1 VLFTFAFV
9 RICYL
14 FLFFIQPNTSFLP
27 HKKTD
32 RVEMTM
38 TIWENFMKIKFLG
51 ATHQV
56 TGSSY
61 LLESAGM
68 KILVD
73 CGMFQERDYYSRNWE
88 TFPVPA
94 DQIQYVLLTHVHQD
108 HSGLI
113 PKLVKEGFVGEI
125 LLTPA
130 SKELFPIV
138 ILDSARI
145 QQEDAAF
152 KKKRHEKEGR
162 KGPYP
167 EIPLYT
173 VQDAE
178 KCFPL
183 LKAVPYEE
191 FFPLNNQIKVCFHDA
206 GHILG
211 SAMIEVVFQDDNGS
225 RNIIFS
231 GDIGQWDKPLL
242 NNPTV
247 FEKADYVVMEST
259 YGDRNHDSVQDIDD
273 RLSKVVNDAI
283 RSGGNVIIPTF
294 AIERAQELLYHFS
307 LLAHAKKIPHI
318 VIFLDSPMAVEVT
331 KVYEQ
336 NKNYFDKEALELF
349 KNGQSPFGF
358 PGLKLIESIEGSK
371 AINLIRGSTIIMAGS
386 GMISGGRIKHHLVR
400 EITRPESTLLFV
412 GYQAIG
418 TLGRQILEGLSPV
431 RILGQTYPVRI
442 RIENFEG
449 LSAHAGMS
457 DLHRWINNFKVPPK
471 HVFLTHGEEG
481 SIKSL
486 ENYMHS
492 KPGWQVTAPTYLEE
506 YEL

>member
-1 VLFTFAFV
+1 MSE
-9 RICYL
+9 R
-14 FLFFIQPNTSFLP
+14 
-27 HKKTD
+27 
-32 RVEMTM
+32 
-38 TIWENFMKIKFLG
+38 FMKIKFLG

-61 LLESAGM
+61 LLEAAGM

-73 CGMFQERDYYSRNWE
+73 CGMFQERDYSYRNWE
-88 TFPVPA
+88 TFPVRPN
-94 DQIQYVLLTHVHQD
+94 QIQYVLLTHVHQD

-113 PKLVKEGFVGEI
+113 PKLVKEGFTGEI

-145 QQEDAAF
+145 QEEDAAF
-152 KKKRHEKEGR
+152 KKKRHDKEGR

-191 FFPLNNQIKVCFHDA
+191 FISLNDQVKVCFHDA

-211 SAMIEVVFQDDNGS
+211 SAMIEVIFQDKNGPQ
-225 RNIIFS
+225 NIIFS

-242 NNPTV
+242 NNPSV
-247 FEKADYVVMEST
+247 FDRADYVVMEST
-259 YGDRNHDSVQDIDD
+259 YGDRDHDSPQDVDNK
-273 RLSKVVNDAI
+273 LSEIVNEAI
-283 RSGGNVIIPTF
+283 QTGGNVIIPTF
-294 AIERAQELLYHFS
+294 AIERAQELLYYFS
-307 LLAHAKKIPHI
+307 SLARTKRIPYI
-318 VIFLDSPMAVEVT
+318 VTFLDSPMAIEVT
-331 KVYEQ
+331 KVFEQ
-336 NKNYFDKEALELF
+336 SKKYFDKETLELF
-349 KNGQSPFGF
+349 KNGQSPFDF
-358 PGLKLIESIEGSK
+358 PGLKLVESIEGSK
-371 AINLIRGSTIIMAGS
+371 AINLIKGSTIIMAGS

-400 EITRPESTLLFV
+400 EITRPQSTLLFV
-412 GYQAIG
+412 GYQAVG
-418 TLGRQILEGLSPV
+418 TLGRQILDGSSPV
-431 RILGQTYPVRI
+431 RILGQVYPVRI
-442 RIENFEG
+442 KIENIEG

-457 DLHRWINNFKVPPK
+457 DLHRWLNNFKSPPK
-471 HVFLTHGEEG
+471 HIFLTHGEEKA
-481 SIKSL
+481 ILSL
-486 ENYMHS
+486 ENYLHS
-492 KPGWQVTAPTYLEE
+492 KGGWQVTAPAHLEE

>member
-1 VLFTFAFV
+1 
-9 RICYL
+9 
-14 FLFFIQPNTSFLP
+14 
-27 HKKTD
+27 
-32 RVEMTM
+32 
-38 TIWENFMKIKFLG
+38 MKIKFLG

-61 LLESAGM
+61 LLEDTGI

-73 CGMFQERDYYSRNWE
+73 CGMFQERNYYNRNWDA
-88 TFPVPA
+88 FPVPA

-108 HSGLI
+108 HCGLI
-113 PKLVKEGFVGEI
+113 PKLVKEGFTGQI

-145 QQEDAAF
+145 QTEDAAF
-152 KKKRHEKEGR
+152 KKRRHEKEGR

-178 KCFPL
+178 KCLSL
-183 LKAVPYEE
+183 LQAVPYEQ
-191 FFPLNNQIKVCFHDA
+191 FFPLNDQVKVCFHDA

-211 SAMIEVVFQDDNGS
+211 SAMIEVVFQDDKETKNF
-225 RNIIFS
+225 IFS

-242 NNPTV
+242 NNPSV
-247 FEKADYVVMEST
+247 FERADYVVMDST
-259 YGDRNHDSVQDIDD
+259 YGDRDHNNPQDIDNK
-273 RLSKVVNDAI
+273 LSEVINDTIKVN
-283 RSGGNVIIPTF
+283 GNIVIPTF

-307 LLAHAKKIPHI
+307 LLARAKKIPYI
-318 VIFLDSPMAVEVT
+318 VTFLDSPMAVEVT
-331 KVYEQ
+331 KVFEQ
-336 NKNYFDKEALELF
+336 NKNYFDKETADLF
-349 KNGQSPFGF
+349 KNGQSPFDF
-358 PGLKLIESIEGSK
+358 PGLKLVESIEGSK
-371 AINLIRGSTIIMAGS
+371 AINLIKGSTIIMAGS

-400 EITRPESTLLFV
+400 EITRKESTLLFV
-412 GYQAIG
+412 GYQAVG
-418 TLGRQILEGLSPV
+418 TLGREILDGVSPV
-431 RILGQTYPVRI
+431 RILGQNYPVQM

-457 DLHRWINNFKVPPK
+457 DLHRWLNNFKSPPK
-471 HVFLTHGEEG
+471 HVFLTHGEE
-481 SIKSL
+481 KPLKKL
-486 ENYMHS
+486 ENYVRS
-492 KPGWQVTAPTYLEE
+492 KPGWEVTAPNYLEE